1 MLRARGAVST
11 RPRRPCLLLFPLRGQ
26 EPHQKQVGIGYRGYS
41 QKIYLAWR
49 STLELHLAMPVKES
63 YVRARVDTRLK
74 RDSELILHELGLTTT
89 DAIRIFLHQVILH
102 KGLPFDL
109 RLKEDNSD
117 VLLPVAIR
125 QSALDAVYDD

>member
-1 MLRARGAVST
+1 M
-11 RPRRPCLLLFPLRGQ
+11 PL
-26 EPHQKQVGIGYRGYS
+26 
-41 QKIYLAWR
+41 
-49 STLELHLAMPVKES
+49 KES
-63 YVRARVDTRLK
+63 YVRARVDNRLK

-89 DAIRIFLHQVILH
+89 EAIRIFLHQIRLH

-117 VLLPVAIR
+117 ILLSVATR

>member
-1 MLRARGAVST
+1 
-11 RPRRPCLLLFPLRGQ
+11 
-26 EPHQKQVGIGYRGYS
+26 
-41 QKIYLAWR
+41 
-49 STLELHLAMPVKES
+49 MPTKES
-63 YVRARVDTRLK
+63 YVRARVDNRLK

-89 DAIRIFLHQVILH
+89 DAIRIFLHQIRLH

-117 VLLPVAIR
+117 VLLPVATR

>member
-1 MLRARGAVST
+1 
-11 RPRRPCLLLFPLRGQ
+11 
-26 EPHQKQVGIGYRGYS
+26 
-41 QKIYLAWR
+41 
-49 STLELHLAMPVKES
+49 MPANDS
-63 YVRARVDTRLK
+63 YVRARVDNRLK

-89 DAIRIFLHQVILH
+89 EAIRIFLHQVRRH

-109 RLKEDNSD
+109 RLKEDNSE

>member
-1 MLRARGAVST
+1 
-11 RPRRPCLLLFPLRGQ
+11 
-26 EPHQKQVGIGYRGYS
+26 
-41 QKIYLAWR
+41 
-49 STLELHLAMPVKES
+49 MPANDS
-63 YVRARVDTRLK
+63 YVRARVDDRLK

-89 DAIRIFLHQVILH
+89 DAIRIFLHQVRRH

-109 RLKEDNSD
+109 RLKEDNSE